1 MWQQDLKRA
10 LSIWEDRNQACM
22 WESSKLDVVV
32 TQKKNVGGKK
42 RWKVARHWYF
52 AEGGFR

>member
-10 LSIWEDRNQACM
+10 LSIWEDRNQARM

>member
-1 MWQQDLKRA
+1 MF
-10 LSIWEDRNQACM
+10 LSRREDRNQACM

-32 TQKKNVGGKK
+32 TQKKNAGGKK
-42 RWKVARHWYF
+42 RWKVARDWYV

>member
-1 MWQQDLKRA
+1 MWQQDLKRV

-42 RWKVARHWYF
+42 HWKVARHWYF

>member
-1 MWQQDLKRA
+1 
-10 LSIWEDRNQACM
+10 M

-42 RWKVARHWYF
+42 RWKVARDWYV